1 MARPTSWCG
10 PMSGFSA
17 PSISSTPARSCVPP
31 SPPRPSSWMRSP
43 RCWRGSACPGKVD
56 TGFPIR
62 TCAVQKESA
71 YVAAM
76 RVLERRIAQIDPG
89 RRGEKADRDRLV
101 LLQGHQE
108 GVAIFGALAVR
119 ERDALDLESPS
130 DQRLEGLLLLREA
143 ISRLHQEECGRDGEC
158 LVH

>member
-1 MARPTSWCG
+1 MARPISWCG
-10 PMSGFSA
+10 PMSVSSA
-17 PSISSTPARSCVPP
+17 PSISFTPARSCAPP
-31 SPPRPSSWMRSP
+31 SPPRPSSRMRSR

-56 TGFPIR
+56 TGFPR
-62 TCAVQKESA
+62 RPCAAQKESA
-71 YVAAM
+71 YVAAV

-119 ERDALDLESPS
+119 EGHALDLETPC
-130 DQRLEGLLLLREA
+130 DQRL
-143 ISRLHQEECGRDGEC
+143 
-158 LVH
+158 